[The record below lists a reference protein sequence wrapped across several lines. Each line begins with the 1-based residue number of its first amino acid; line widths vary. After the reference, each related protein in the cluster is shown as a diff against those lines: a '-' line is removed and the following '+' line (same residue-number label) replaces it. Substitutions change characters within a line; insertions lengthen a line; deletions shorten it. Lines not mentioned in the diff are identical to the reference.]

1 MSVTF
6 LEETTGWPAANTI
19 FAVDTIDLK
28 VLPGKHPLLL
38 QNSDAVEANWKREI
52 AANPM
57 LYDGRMVLQRR
68 LSVTSGRIS
77 GEAHMV
83 PFSTFL
89 WWRKQ
94 ADRAGAF
101 HLFAYP
107 VIASS
112 DGALVAIKMGEHTA
126 NPGSVYFAAGSL
138 DEHDVFE
145 GKCDLESN
153 MRREVAEETGLDLS
167 DAIADGGYHAVHSN
181 RAVTV
186 FRVFRFRQTAEELA
200 AAIERHMPDAEDQ
213 EIAGA
218 IIIRSADPA
227 AQPYHTS
234 MPIILDWFFADAA
247 DRAALRS

>member
-1 MSVTF
+1 MSVML

-28 VLPGKHPLLL
+28 VLPGEHPLLL
-38 QNSDAVEANWKREI
+38 QNGNAVEANWQREI

-57 LYDGRMVLQRR
+57 LYDGGMVLQRH
-68 LSVTSGRIS
+68 LSVTPGSIS
-77 GEAHMV
+77 GEAYMA

-94 ADRAGAF
+94 VDRTGAF

-167 DAIADGGYHAVHSN
+167 DAVADGGYHAVHSN

-213 EIAGA
+213 EIAGP
-218 IIIRSADPA
+218 IVIRSADPA
-227 AQPYHTS
+227 AQPYHGS
-234 MPIILDWFFADAA
+234 MPLILDWFFDNGDGA
-247 DRAALRS
+247 AALRS